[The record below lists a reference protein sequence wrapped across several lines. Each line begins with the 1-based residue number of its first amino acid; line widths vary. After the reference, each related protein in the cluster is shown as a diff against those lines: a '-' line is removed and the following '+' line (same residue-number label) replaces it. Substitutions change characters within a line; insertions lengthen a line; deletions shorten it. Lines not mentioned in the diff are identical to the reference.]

1 MGEARASRPESR
13 SSRAGADGLWN
24 PNGIV
29 TLLTDF
35 GTDDPYVGM
44 MKGVILSSAPEAKI
58 VDLSHGVPAQNV
70 RVGAW
75 FLAHGSAFFPAGT
88 VHLAVVDPG
97 VGSGR
102 RLLVAE
108 DRGCAFLAP
117 DNGLLG
123 PVLSASARVFEL
135 DPARHAR
142 PGASRTFHGRDILAP
157 AAAALASGL
166 SPEDCGSGPVVQ
178 QPGVVF
184 PRPREIGP
192 GRIECEML
200 VADGYGNVILSART
214 SDLQW
219 SSDRGERWIVE
230 AAGRTIPLRGAYAEA
245 APGELLALVNSYGAL
260 EIAVREGSAAAR
272 LGLRPGDTVLLSRSP

>member
-1 MGEARASRPESR
+1 MGEAWKPS
-13 SSRAGADGLWN
+13 
-24 PNGIV
+24 GIV

-44 MKGVILSSAPEAKI
+44 MKGVILSGAPSARV
-58 VDLSHGVPAQNV
+58 VDLSHGVPPQNV

-75 FLAHGSAFFPAGT
+75 FLAHGSAYFPAGT
-88 VHLAVVDPG
+88 VHVAVVDPG

-108 DRGCAFLAP
+108 DRGHAFLAP

-142 PGASRTFHGRDILAP
+142 SGASRTFHGRDILAP
-157 AAAALASGL
+157 AAAAIARGL
-166 SPEDCGSGPVVQ
+166 SPEECGSGPVVAE
-178 QPGVVF
+178 PGVVF
-184 PRPREIGP
+184 PRPREVAP
-192 GRIECEML
+192 GRIECEVL
-200 VADGYGNVILSART
+200 LADRYGNVILSARPH
-214 SDLQW
+214 DLA
-219 SSDRGERWIVE
+219 GGVEGWIVE

-245 APGELLALVNSYGAL
+245 APGELLALVDSYGAL

-272 LGLRPGDTVLLSRSP
+272 LGLRPGDTVHVSRSS